1 MALAV
6 DTTQRGGGMQTVKA
20 SCPECEKDV
29 VLLPGDITVTVHR
42 ANLDPSTYS
51 FTCPECGK
59 QATNPAPEPVRK
71 ALGAVRGVRWNVV
84 RPPAEL
90 EESHDGPPLT
100 LDDLIDLMMELE
112 KL

>member
-1 MALAV
+1 
-6 DTTQRGGGMQTVKA
+6 MQTVKA

-29 VLLPGDITVTVHR
+29 VLLPGDITVTLHR
-42 ANLDPSTYS
+42 ANLDLSTFS
-51 FTCPECGK
+51 FTCPKCDAEAVK
-59 QATNPAPEPVRK
+59 PAGEEVRRV
-71 ALGAVRGVRWNVV
+71 LGLASGVRWNVIQ
-84 RPPAEL
+84 PPAEL

>member
-1 MALAV
+1 
-6 DTTQRGGGMQTVKA
+6 MQTVKA

-29 VLLPGDITVTVHR
+29 VLLPGGITVTLHE
-42 ANLDPSTYS
+42 ANLNLSTYT
-51 FTCPECGK
+51 FTCPTCGK
-59 QATNPAPEPVRK
+59 AITKPAREGERRV
-71 ALGAVRGVRWNVV
+71 LGMAKGVRWNVV

-90 EESHDGPPLT
+90 EESHDAPPLT

>member
-1 MALAV
+1 VRNLLGLA
-6 DTTQRGGGMQTVKA
+6 
-20 SCPECEKDV
+20 S
-29 VLLPGDITVTVHR
+29 
-42 ANLDPSTYS
+42 
-51 FTCPECGK
+51 
-59 QATNPAPEPVRK
+59 
-71 ALGAVRGVRWNVV
+71 GVRWNVI